1 MIKIKRITALTLAM
15 LIFTSVCFS
24 RVSAQNIFYEWV
36 GPVDTY
42 YFDPPG
48 DGSFARV
55 SGTVMGWNE
64 ETYTDFLATTRVY
77 REIESDYDM
86 YDDCRVMARTHVGVY
101 YDDEGISSHEESVDV
116 AEPGDFYAEAIVDG
130 MDIIDMDHGI
140 EVFSSNHEIFIA
152 VYDAQLRKY
161 VIVEQIG
168 DMITIGTSY

>member
-1 MIKIKRITALTLAM
+1 MIKIKRITALTLAI
-15 LIFTSVCFS
+15 LILTSFCFS

-55 SGTVMGWNE
+55 SGTVLGWNE
-64 ETYTDFLATTRVY
+64 DTYTDFLATTRVY
-77 REIESDYDM
+77 RDIESDYDM
-86 YDDCRVMARTHVGVY
+86 YNDCLVKARTQVGVY
-101 YDDEGISSHEESVDV
+101 YEGEGLSFSFVSEDV

-140 EVFSSNHEIFIA
+140 EVFSSNHEIFIGYYERG
-152 VYDAQLRKY
+152 VF
-161 VIVEQIG
+161 VIVDQIG